1 MSNEQSGDVILA
13 GDKVYLGQVRRDLA
27 PVYRRWLND
36 LRVARTM
43 GIISYQG
50 LPLTDEDEFDWFDSV
65 RADKGEV
72 MFGIYELGAGRP
84 VGNCGLSETRIPNR
98 SAEFGIA
105 IGEQDARGKGY
116 GTEATRLALD
126 YGFNILGLHHIW
138 LKCVEFN
145 HAGIRAYEKAG
156 FQQAGRLREAWQ
168 LGGKQYDVLLM
179 DVLARDFESPVVKEL
194 LDIPGDE

>member
-1 MSNEQSGDVILA
+1 MTNEQSGDVILS
-13 GDKVYLGQVRRDLA
+13 GEKVYLGQVRRDLA

-36 LRVARTM
+36 LRVARTI

-72 MFGIYELGAGRP
+72 MFGIYEKDTGRP
-84 VGNCGLSETRIPNR
+84 VGNCGLSDTRLPHR

-105 IGEQDARGKGY
+105 VGEQDARGKGY

-126 YGFNILGLHHIW
+126 YGFNVLGLHHIW

-156 FQQAGRLREAWQ
+156 FQHAGRLRESWQ

-179 DVLARDFESPVVKEL
+179 DVLARDFDSPVVRDL
-194 LDIPGDE
+194 LDIPERD